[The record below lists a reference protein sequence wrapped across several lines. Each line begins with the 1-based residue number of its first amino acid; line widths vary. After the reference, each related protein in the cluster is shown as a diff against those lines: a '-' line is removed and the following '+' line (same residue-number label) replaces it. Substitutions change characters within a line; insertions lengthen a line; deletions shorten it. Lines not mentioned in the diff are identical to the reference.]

1 MVTRASTASSHIR
14 FHFLLFGLSTSALRL
29 PRPGPSVCSTKG
41 TTFTEAP
48 SGPSHCS
55 LGQKTRGQAGG
66 GLSVMSQASSD
77 CRASA
82 AQGHRLWGALFTSQ
96 MWPVCI
102 FIVTVFWQLEV
113 KCLEERDPFPD

>member
-1 MVTRASTASSHIR
+1 MVTRASTASSHFR
-14 FHFLLFGLSTSALRL
+14 FHFLLFGLSTSALHL
-29 PRPGPSVCSTKG
+29 PRPGPSVGSTKG

-82 AQGHRLWGALFTSQ
+82 AQGHRLWGALVHITDVASLYIYCDSFLAAGSK
-96 MWPVCI
+96 VS
-102 FIVTVFWQLEV
+102 
-113 KCLEERDPFPD
+113 